1 MAAKRISFPN
11 LKVTPENFA
20 EFISLIYK
28 NKVNSANAQKI
39 LITMVDTGADPTNI
53 LEDQGM
59 HLIEDVADIEPIINQ
74 VIKNNP
80 DQVKAFK
87 TGKTVLLRFLIGEVM
102 KESRG
107 KANPK
112 MAEDILLQKLT

>member
-1 MAAKRISFPN
+1 
-11 LKVTPENFA
+11 
-20 EFISLIYK
+20 
-28 NKVNSANAQKI
+28 
-39 LITMVDTGADPTNI
+39 MVDTGADPTNI

-59 HLIEDVADIEPIINQ
+59 HLMEDVGDLEPIIDQ

-80 DQVKAFK
+80 DQVAVFKA
-87 TGKTVLLRFLIGEVM
+87 GKTVLLRFLIGAVM

-107 KANPK
+107 KANPQ